1 MCSILVTYIINE
13 QNSMSNNRFTPAT
26 IAKGKQVFN
35 IPLYQRLFEWG
46 KNQIERLMDDLYQA
60 YTTADG
66 KPYYIGMLTAK
77 LQDNGTLD
85 LVDGQQ
91 RFTVMMLLGIVFN
104 WTDFTITGN
113 SPRLRFAARPSD
125 ERYLSS
131 KLEIEKLSD
140 DEQKAIQNS
149 KMESGL
155 SIINSYL
162 NKKENLDR
170 AKFGNFIKEKL
181 TFFISILHK
190 EYTITELNTYFE
202 RMNTTGKALEQHEI
216 LKVTLLNKLPD
227 KSKREAYT
235 KIWNACSIMDRM
247 LYRPSSRNKE
257 LSEEEADTNS
267 YNRCRDKYSKAIKA
281 LLSNQTRDLNAIA
294 DEIYKEND
302 DYNDAPSIREIQQMD
317 QPEENNPNNKKN
329 QRRDVY
335 AIPTFPEFLLQILF
349 ITLNYADSQEKPGSI
364 KDINKINIT
373 DFFSVHKLHDT
384 FKNCLQ
390 IDLVEAFFNNL
401 LLYRLI
407 LDYFMV
413 RLSDNDEDP
422 YPFKLY
428 YDNNGRKKEI
438 IQYETMLYAAS
449 SSMTYYYWIAPF
461 LVWIG
466 KQIQKE
472 DKLYI
477 DENEIL
483 KTLETL
489 DKYWHPDLCNGKS
502 DDEVATQLRYGNID
516 RYYFWRMDYYLW
528 KNRENIFNKPNE
540 KNLASS
546 YIFRRNRSIEHIA
559 PQHHAKNKTGFNWKE
574 LADKEPDKAELKDS
588 IGNLCMISSGQ
599 NSSLKDSAFE
609 EKRGHIESFLNDSIK
624 GYVESLKMLYVY
636 SRYKEWTLDNIVAHE
651 KESIKWLR
659 ESYNQGLT
667 VTP

>member
-1 MCSILVTYIINE
+1 
-13 QNSMSNNRFTPAT
+13 MSNNKFTPAT
-26 IAKGKQVFN
+26 IAKGNKVFN

-60 YTTADG
+60 YNTADDQ
-66 KPYYIGMLTAK
+66 PYYIGMLTAK
-77 LQDNGTLD
+77 PQDDGTLD

-91 RFTVMMLLGIVFN
+91 RFTVMMLLGEAFEWI
-104 WTDFTITGN
+104 DFTIIDN

-125 ERYLSS
+125 ELYLKSLL
-131 KLEIEKLSD
+131 KIKELSD
-140 DEQKAIQNS
+140 DERIVVQND
-149 KMESGL
+149 KMQSGL
-155 SIINSYL
+155 DFINGYL
-162 NKKENLDR
+162 DNKENLDR

-181 TFFISILHK
+181 TFFISILHEK
-190 EYTITELNTYFE
+190 YTITELNTYFE

-247 LYRPSSRNKE
+247 LYRPTRYNKE
-257 LSEEEADTNS
+257 LSEEEADNNS
-267 YNRCRDKYSKAIKA
+267 YNRCRNMYFKAILA
-281 LLSNQTRDLNAIA
+281 FLPHHTIETVSLNAIA
-294 DEIYKEND
+294 NEIYKEND
-302 DYNDAPSIREIQQMD
+302 DYNNAPSIREIKQMD
-317 QPEENNPNNKKN
+317 KPEENNPNNKKN

-349 ITLNYADSQEKPGSI
+349 ITLGYADSIDKPGSI
-364 KDINKINIT
+364 KDIEKINIT

-384 FKNCLQ
+384 FKKCLEE
-390 IDLVEAFFNNL
+390 DMVEAFFNNL

-449 SSMTYYYWIAPF
+449 SPMTYYYWIAPF

-466 KQIQKE
+466 QQIKDE
-472 DKLYI
+472 ETLYI
-477 DENEIL
+477 NQEEIL

-502 DDEVATQLRYGNID
+502 DDEIAIQLRYGNID
-516 RYYFWRMDYYLW
+516 RYYFWRIDYYLW
-528 KNRENIFNKPNE
+528 KNRDNIFKKPNE
-540 KNLASS
+540 KDLASS

-574 LADKEPDKAELKDS
+574 LAEEEPDKAKYKDS

-636 SRYKEWTLDNIVAHE
+636 SEYNEWTLDNIKKHE
-651 KESIKWLR
+651 KESIVWLR